1 MTWRRVTEDELDLL
15 EKDPDAAQLML
26 TDTPADELVEVGRA
40 WHGVHVLLNGS
51 AWGGSGPAFD
61 VVLGGTTL
69 GDPSTYEPV
78 RVLVPARVAAVATL
92 LTETGPE
99 TLRPR
104 FTHAAFRRM
113 EVYPDT
119 AWDAP
124 DTLTAFLEP
133 AYETLRGFFTAAAA
147 AGDGVLLQLT

>member
-1 MTWRRVTEDELDLL
+1 MTWRRVTEDELDVL
-15 EKDPDAAQLML
+15 EQDPDAAQLML
-26 TDTPADELVEVGRA
+26 ADTPPDDLVDVGRA
-40 WHGVHVLLNGS
+40 WHGIHVLLNGS
-51 AWGGSGPAFD
+51 GSGPAFD
-61 VVLGGTTL
+61 VVLGGTVL

-92 LTETGPE
+92 LTETRPE
-99 TLRPR
+99 QLRPR

-124 DTLTAFLEP
+124 DALTGFLEP
-133 AYETLRGFFTAAAA
+133 AYETLRGFFTEAAA
-147 AGDGVLLQLT
+147 AGDGVLIQLN